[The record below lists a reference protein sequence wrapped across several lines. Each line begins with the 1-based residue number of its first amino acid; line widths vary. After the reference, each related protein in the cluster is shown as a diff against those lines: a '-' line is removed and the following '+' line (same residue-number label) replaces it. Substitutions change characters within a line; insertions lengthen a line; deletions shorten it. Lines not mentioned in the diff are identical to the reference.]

1 MNSTG
6 PHEFRVYSLAGWD
19 EFAGQLL
26 TYAGKRRTFFLYGE
40 MGAGKTTLT
49 QAVCRF
55 LGAEEGAVSP
65 SFALVNEYHYQ
76 DEKGLLHRFYHLDLF
91 RLKDEQ
97 EALDIGIED
106 YLYGGDYCFVEWPDL
121 VEGLAPEDVVRIQI
135 TSESESVRKVLFL

>member
-6 PHEFRVYSLAGWD
+6 PRAFQVFSLADWD

-26 TYAGKRRTFFLYGE
+26 AYAGPRRTFFLYGE

-49 QAVCRF
+49 QAVCRK

-65 SFALVNEYHYQ
+65 SFALVNEYHFT
-76 DEKGLLHRFYHLDLF
+76 DEQGLLHRFYHLDLF

-121 VEGLAPEDVVRIQI
+121 VEGLAPDDVVRIQI
-135 TSESESVRKVLFL
+135 TSESDSVRKVLFL